1 MKSVFNRLL
10 TIKQGLPKNFVFNVS
25 IYKTSSEYWL
35 TYIFSFFFFCFSVF
49 CFYFFFNAAFKAK
62 IFRFSEVNR
71 STVKEE

>member
-35 TYIFSFFFFCFSVF
+35 TSISSSSSFVF
-49 CFYFFFNAAFKAK
+49 LYFVFIFFFNAAFKAK

-71 STVKEE
+71 FNVKEE